1 MPCFRCSSRQTDPVR
16 GASPWSRAVVGGVQ
30 VLVCPGC
37 QQNAG
42 WVDGLDR
49 CARCG
54 SHRLVKALGA
64 VACRGC
70 GFESWPDGP
79 AEVTE
84 TATAAGPVREAA
96 VDGRGAAAAAPPVDV
111 PPGEAPAATDVPAA
125 RGGSPPEGEGLA
137 AEVAAALDRV
147 LRRAVL

>member
-37 QQNAG
+37 QQTAG
-42 WVDGLDR
+42 WADGLDQ

-70 GFESWPDGP
+70 GYESWPDAP

-84 TATAAGPVREAA
+84 TATPAGPLREAA
-96 VDGRGAAAAAPPVDV
+96 TAVDTRGAVAVVSPDEPTAA
-111 PPGEAPAATDVPAA
+111 EVPAA
-125 RGGSPPEGEGLA
+125 RDGVPPEGLA

-147 LRRAVL
+147 LRRALL